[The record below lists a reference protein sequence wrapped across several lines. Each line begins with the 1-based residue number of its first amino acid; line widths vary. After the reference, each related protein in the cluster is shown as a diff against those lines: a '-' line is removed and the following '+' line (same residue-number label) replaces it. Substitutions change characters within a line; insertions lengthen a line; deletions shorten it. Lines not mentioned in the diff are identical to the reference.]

1 MSGQV
6 VTNPASS
13 VARRPRHLWGRQWQ
27 PRRPRG
33 PAKYRR
39 PGGGLL
45 PLSRRLLPPP
55 RLPVLMAT
63 SVYEEAGLSHCHA
76 AAGRGVHGPSKYS
89 RPLRVHSRFARLR
102 DFVEPR
108 GRPATLRSYRFSSVH
123 VRAAVGWHRRCAECG
138 GSVLHCVI
146 SPTCRLS
153 VDDRRCGCRSPRR
166 GAPVTLR
173 PTCAGFG
180 GNQARADFV
189 SCRSLP
195 APCNKHTQDLVQ
207 GVSCKCG
214 VCGDR
219 AANRRSRR
227 SRGGASLPRFSGFN
241 SSGPPAQHVLCVC
254 IIFHA

>member
-1 MSGQV
+1 
-6 VTNPASS
+6 
-13 VARRPRHLWGRQWQ
+13 
-27 PRRPRG
+27 
-33 PAKYRR
+33 
-39 PGGGLL
+39 
-45 PLSRRLLPPP
+45 
-55 RLPVLMAT
+55 MAT

-108 GRPATLRSYRFSSVH
+108 GRPAALRSYRFSSVH

-146 SPTCRLS
+146 SPTGRLS
-153 VDDRRCGCRSPRR
+153 VDDRRSGCRSPRR

-227 SRGGASLPRFSGFN
+227 SRGGVVAPFFRIQQQRAAS
-241 SSGPPAQHVLCVC
+241 PARSLRLHHLSCLAARCTGRRLFQAPASTSAAQTEDSMCQWPNK
-254 IIFHA
+254 